1 MSLFYELSAKTLD
14 GTQFK
19 FSELKNKVV
28 LIENTASLWGTT
40 VRDFT
45 QMNDLSEKYGDK
57 LVILAFPTNQFGH
70 QENSSGEEIINC
82 LKYVRPGNG
91 FEPKCIVFDKVSVNG
106 EGEHPVFSWLKS
118 ELPIPSDDE
127 ERLMRDPKFII
138 WKPVKRSDIAW
149 NFEKFLID
157 KKGKAYRR
165 YSKNYQTADISKDIQ
180 LLLIESYEN
189 SYFDDT
195 E

>member
-1 MSLFYELSAKTLD
+1 MSSFYDLTAKTLD
-14 GTQFK
+14 GTEFK

-28 LIENTASLWGTT
+28 LVENTASLWGTT

-45 QMNDLSEKYGDK
+45 QMNELCEKYGEK

-70 QENSSGEEIINC
+70 QENSSGQEIINA

-91 FEPKCIVFDKVSVNG
+91 FQPKCIMFDKILING
-106 EGEHPVFSWLKS
+106 EGEHPVFSWLKT
-118 ELPIPSDDE
+118 ELPVPSDDSE
-127 ERLMRDPKFII
+127 SLMGDPKFII

-157 KKGKAYRR
+157 KNGKAIKR
-165 YSKNYQTADISKDIQ
+165 YSKSFQTAHISKDISS
-180 LLLIESYEN
+180 LV
-189 SYFDDT
+189 
-195 E
+195 

>member
-1 MSLFYELSAKTLD
+1 MSSFYELSAKTLD
-14 GTQFK
+14 GTEFK
-19 FSELKNKVV
+19 FSQLKNKVV

-45 QMNDLSEKYGDK
+45 QMNELCEKYGDS

-70 QENSSGEEIINC
+70 QENSSGQEIINA

-91 FEPKCIVFDKVSVNG
+91 FEPKCIMFDKVLING

-118 ELPIPSDDE
+118 ELPVPSDDAE
-127 ERLMRDPKFII
+127 SLMGDPKFII
-138 WKPVKRSDIAW
+138 WKPVRRSDIAW

-157 KKGKAYRR
+157 KNGKAIKR
-165 YSKNYQTADISKDIQ
+165 YSKSFQTAHISKDISS
-180 LLLIESYEN
+180 LV
-189 SYFDDT
+189 
-195 E
+195 